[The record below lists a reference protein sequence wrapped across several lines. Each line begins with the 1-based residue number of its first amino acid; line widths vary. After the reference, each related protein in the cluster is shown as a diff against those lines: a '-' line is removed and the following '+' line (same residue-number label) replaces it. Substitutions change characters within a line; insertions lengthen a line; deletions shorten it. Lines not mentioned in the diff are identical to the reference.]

1 MIFLMGGL
9 LIFDI
14 ETTGLNPESDQVV
27 GVGFKNN
34 EEENIFFSKYEKNI
48 IKKFWE
54 SLPNKDVSLVSFDS
68 DITLPFLLKR
78 TTILGLEKHPL
89 RALDLQK
96 VFKFK
101 DSKNFD
107 ITFFKPNKN
116 IILWKKNRN
125 KILKKYMTSN
135 LRVTDNI
142 LNIAK
147 DADLL

>member
-1 MIFLMGGL
+1 M
-9 LIFDI
+9 
-14 ETTGLNPESDQVV
+14 T
-27 GVGFKNN
+27 
-34 EEENIFFSKYEKNI
+34 
-48 IKKFWE
+48 
-54 SLPNKDVSLVSFDS
+54 
-68 DITLPFLLKR
+68 
-78 TTILGLEKHPL
+78 
-89 RALDLQK
+89 
-96 VFKFK
+96 KFK

-125 KILKKYMTSN
+125 KMLKKYMTSN